1 MDHRPISYLRPLRRR
16 WGLTQKELGFLIGA
30 KNGGII
36 SRVEGLK
43 QLPNTA
49 ATLAIALIFDT
60 APSTLFPTFIDKI
73 REAVHRRATD
83 LYEELQGNPARIT
96 RAKLDFLEQILART
110 EPHRTAETTV

>member
-1 MDHRPISYLRPLRRR
+1 MDQRPISYLRPLRRR

-43 QLPNTA
+43 QLPNAA

-60 APSTLFPTFIDKI
+60 SPSTLFPTFIATI
-73 REAVHRRATD
+73 REGVHRRATD
-83 LYEELQGNPARIT
+83 LYEKLQGNPSRIT
-96 RAKLDFLEQILART
+96 RTKLDFLEQILSRA
-110 EPHRTAETTV
+110 EPQRPPETTV